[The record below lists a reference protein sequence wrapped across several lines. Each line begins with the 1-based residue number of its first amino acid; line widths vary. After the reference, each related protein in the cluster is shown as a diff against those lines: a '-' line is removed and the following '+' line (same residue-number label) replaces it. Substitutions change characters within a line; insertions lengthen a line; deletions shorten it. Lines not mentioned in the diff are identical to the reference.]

1 MAFKICQEVPIAF
14 LDNTQLASLSLAQG
28 RLADRSCSLLPCL
41 RNHGTSI
48 EIRFVVV
55 VVVLYVC
62 VCVCVSV
69 LRSTS

>member
-1 MAFKICQEVPIAF
+1 MAFKICQEVPTAS
-14 LDNTQLASLSLAQG
+14 LDITQIVSLSLAQG

-55 VVVLYVC
+55 VVLCVC